1 MNFQLLIIGFLLL
14 SAPKIEVSEQSFD
27 FGYAL
32 VTRHYRHTFWL
43 YNRGDAPLK
52 IKRIRTFCGCTAT
65 ELKRNL
71 LPPGDSTSF
80 DFIFDTYGFFGERVK
95 WAYIR
100 SNDPRDSLLK
110 VNVTIRL
117 YEDYSRTPFEINPKY
132 LDFNRIDSL
141 PDNLGLKLVNPSE
154 IDYNL
159 EIVETPEVLLRPEL
173 IQGSFTAEKELDI
186 PLVTQAGIRDPALF
200 QSSVTF
206 QAWTPTEIVRFSVP
220 LLIRQKK

>member
-1 MNFQLLIIGFLLL
+1 MNTTLLL
-14 SAPKIEVSEQSFD
+14 MSIFFLASPQIEVSEESFD

-32 VTRHYRHTFWL
+32 VTRHYRHTFWI
-43 YNRGDAPLK
+43 YNRGDAPLE
-52 IKRIRTFCGCTAT
+52 IKKIRTFCGCTAT

-71 LPPGDSTSF
+71 ISPGDSTSF

-117 YEDYSRTPFEINPKY
+117 YEDYSRTPFEINPEY

-141 PDNLGLKLVNPSE
+141 SDEVLLKLVNPSDT
-154 IDYNL
+154 DYNL
-159 EIVETPEVLLRPEL
+159 EIIETPAALARPDFSQSDFAVGKGLEL
-173 IQGSFTAEKELDI
+173 ALHPRDGILD
-186 PLVTQAGIRDPALF
+186 PGLF

-206 QAWTPTEIVRFSVP
+206 EAWTPQEIVRFSVP
-220 LLIRQKK
+220 LHIRPKR